1 MAAVPQ
7 AQEMAREFRMFWCCL
22 YFVERQGECKL
33 VYGYAVSAQQ
43 PASQW
48 ASNSVSGCAAW
59 RLKKTGCFLTET
71 ALVALGQQ
79 LLTGRVQLS
88 TKDGDLEISAEGLR
102 QRPTVYAM
110 PRTLLSSGS
119 PQSFSD
125 DPATVDS
132 LWCLAKKDLIEI
144 LFPKKNFNSEQVRDA
159 TGTLL
164 RKLQHETSISFLT
177 QEAGRFGNF
186 EIVTY
191 LSGDVRRSDGLC
203 SMIFRPELSI
213 VVWIEPPLSQQGN
226 LTINVRM
233 FNSGGPR
240 GHTCILDE
248 LRQWEPQ
255 MPIRFSPA
263 EPFTDYEVSVWCNGK
278 VTAYQHQSVLR
289 EKRSNLTVAGTAQQ
303 HVTRWSQSFSG
314 PMRERAERVRLDTSL
329 RMTTRSP
336 HADPW
341 RDSEME
347 AKALVESW
355 FPTGSKGRFF
365 VNKQESTVEV
375 VEFLA
380 ELIRRPDVT
389 RVTIV
394 DPFFDRVGVE
404 SLLTRLGD
412 VKDVKVLSSHAPS
425 GAGYVAQTVELAAT
439 CEACRQTLPKKLE
452 IINVEIPGGD
462 KQQFHDRYL
471 DIEIESEARFSSREV
486 WMLSNSLSSVAVRYP
501 LVVVPLSPDVVNHMT
516 AYLDLLETG
525 QVVSRPGIV
534 PRVLWT
540 NYIRSNP
547 TGVASSPRLSKEF
560 PGWKM
565 ILELLVPDVFPE
577 TERPKAAVARGLLME
592 YIPDIDWHVPNEAVS
607 KVVEAVRAELSVTAT
622 NRNALLAA
630 LAQWAYHGG
639 PPASEYN
646 FEGENIALIGDALTT
661 HLSDHAETNQRTLEF
676 SALRDAVPLPES
688 LEHVWY
694 LVNQAHLD
702 SRNGATP
709 ELFFFTE
716 ALWETA
722 SQTVVHILNTSRN
735 FALFRWVCLYG
746 NRHDE
751 GTARLLLGSP
761 IGAVQSL
768 GVLFLRNIAEKEA
781 AGGEHL
787 GLLAS
792 KLENSSLPRLDV
804 LLSMI
809 FISARCTTLGV
820 AYTQPFAACA
830 GLWGDQPL
838 NEAEHTRI
846 AALTDRAA
854 PNRAI
859 PMIVALADECPI
871 PADASG
877 FRQWCIDQV
886 KAQLPLKPQCPPQ
899 PEIRVVPDDFTFAEA
914 AKAAWQLHGGGTS
927 AWFLDDILKKIDPWV
942 ASAPLLR
949 AREYSEWSGALEG
962 LLLVLVFGMSL
973 AENAASLESRLEFQ
987 TRNTGPMAKALLKPG
1002 SELWHHF
1009 GDFHRHLAK
1018 IVAFLGRSA
1027 GTESAPQIEKLLLD
1041 EAIPNVWRLLL
1052 ILQSPS
1058 LTGKFASQV
1067 RAMVA
1072 TPTTPASD
1080 HDWSSI
1086 DEWARDLTSAAE
1098 KLSETETDLR
1108 ELLAEVL
1115 EDVKKWRNYL
1125 LGTVAPPPPSPT
1137 CRQESR

>member
-1 MAAVPQ
+1 MASDSQPQ
-7 AQEMAREFRMFWCCL
+7 ELPEKPRMFWCCL

-33 VYGYAVSAQQ
+33 VYGYAVSAQY

-48 ASNSVSGCAAW
+48 ASNSVSECAAW

-71 ALVALGQQ
+71 VLAALVQE
-79 LLTGRVQLS
+79 LLTGKVKLS
-88 TKDGDLEISAEGLR
+88 TKDGDLEIFAEGLR

-110 PRTLLSSGS
+110 PRTLISSGS

-132 LWCLAKKDLIEI
+132 LWCLAKNDLIEI
-144 LFPKKNFNSEQVRDA
+144 LFPEKDFDTEQVRDA

-177 QEAGRFGNF
+177 EEAGRFGNF

-240 GHTCILDE
+240 GRTCILDE

-255 MPIRFSPA
+255 IPIRLSPA

-278 VTAYQHQSVLR
+278 ITAYQHQSVLR
-289 EKRSNLTVAGTAQQ
+289 AIKTNVTVAGTAQR

-314 PMRERAERVRLDTSL
+314 RMRERAERVRLDTSL
-329 RMTTRSP
+329 RMTTRFP
-336 HADPW
+336 QADPW

-365 VNKQESTVEV
+365 VNKQESTVEA
-375 VEFLA
+375 VEFLS

-412 VKDVKVLSSHAPS
+412 VKEVTVLASHAPS
-425 GAGYVAQTVELAAT
+425 GAGYAEQTVELAAT

-471 DIEIESEARFSSREV
+471 DIEIESEGRFLSREI

-525 QVVSRPGIV
+525 QVAGRPGIV

-540 NYIRSNP
+540 NYIRASP
-547 TGVASSPRLSKEF
+547 TGVASSPRLSREF
-560 PGWKM
+560 PGSKM

-577 TERPKAAVARGLLME
+577 TERPKAAVTRGLLRE

-607 KVVEAVRAELSVTAT
+607 MVADAVKAELSVTAT

-639 PPASEYN
+639 PSASEYN
-646 FEGENIALIGDALTT
+646 FEGENIALIGDALST
-661 HLSDHAETNQRTLEF
+661 HLSDHTQTNQLTLEF
-676 SALRDAVPLPES
+676 SALRDAMPLPES

-709 ELFFFTE
+709 ELFFFAE

-722 SQTVVHILNTSRN
+722 SQTVVRILDTSRN

-761 IGAVQSL
+761 LGAVQSL
-768 GVLFLRNIAEKEA
+768 GILFLRNIAEKEA

-792 KLENSSLPRLDV
+792 KLGNSSLPRLNV

-809 FISARCTTLGV
+809 FISARCTRQGV
-820 AYTQPFAACA
+820 AYTKPFAACG

-838 NEAEHTRI
+838 NEAERTRI

-859 PMIVALADECPI
+859 PMIAALANECPI
-871 PADASG
+871 PVVASG

-899 PEIRVVPDDFTFAEA
+899 PEIRVVPDNITFAEA

-927 AWFLDDILKKIDPWV
+927 AWFLGDILKKIDPWV

-949 AREYSEWSGALEG
+949 ARDYREWSAALEG

-973 AENAASLESRLEFQ
+973 AENAPNSESRLEFQ
-987 TRNTGPMAKALLKPG
+987 ARNVGPMAKALRKPG
-1002 SELWHHF
+1002 SEIWHHF
-1009 GDFHRHLAK
+1009 GDFHCHLAK
-1018 IVAFLGRSA
+1018 IVVFLSRSSVS
-1027 GTESAPQIEKLLLD
+1027 ESIQEIENIVLD

-1052 ILQSPS
+1052 VLHSPS
-1058 LTGKFASQV
+1058 LTKKFASEV
-1067 RAMVA
+1067 RSMAA
-1072 TPTTPASD
+1072 APTTPASD
-1080 HDWSSI
+1080 HDWSSL
-1086 DEWARDLTSAAE
+1086 DEWAKDLTSAAE
-1098 KLSETETDLR
+1098 SLSEAETDLQ
-1108 ELLAEVL
+1108 ELLREVL
-1115 EDVKKWRNYL
+1115 DDVKKWSSAL
-1125 LGTVAPPPPSPT
+1125 LGNGRAANPSPM
-1137 CRQESR
+1137 